1 MVSLRQSAFFIPS
14 NLVKYTRSLS
24 FGHTLC
30 FHYYGIAQ
38 SWSASCRIAIDAEFA
53 TYCVC
58 NSSSSKPDFTDDA
71 TIPRTNNSLWNAVH
85 IWRAIHADGSSS
97 RSECIH
103 SFTNAHCCRIT
114 FGWDLCNKNSARAFF
129 SNHYLFHDHRQC
141 LWIDPVLRRH

>member
-97 RSECIH
+97 RSGGIY
-103 SFTNAHCCRIT
+103 SFANGYCCGIT
-114 FGWDLCNKNSARAFF
+114 FGRCCRDKNNQKTIQQ
-129 SNHYLFHDHRQC
+129 NHHLLHVHS
-141 LWIDPVLRRH
+141 